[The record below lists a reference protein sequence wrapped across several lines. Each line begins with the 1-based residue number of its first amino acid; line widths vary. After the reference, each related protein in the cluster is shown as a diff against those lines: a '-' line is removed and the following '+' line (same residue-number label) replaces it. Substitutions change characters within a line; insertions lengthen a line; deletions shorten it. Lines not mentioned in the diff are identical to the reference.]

1 VTLVHSS
8 AIKATMQIDPCTETV
23 HFTFDL
29 SKSLRS
35 MTVIAT
41 VTSKQHTTEVT
52 MVLKYFRKGLYKE

>member
-1 VTLVHSS
+1 
-8 AIKATMQIDPCTETV
+8 MQIDPCTETV